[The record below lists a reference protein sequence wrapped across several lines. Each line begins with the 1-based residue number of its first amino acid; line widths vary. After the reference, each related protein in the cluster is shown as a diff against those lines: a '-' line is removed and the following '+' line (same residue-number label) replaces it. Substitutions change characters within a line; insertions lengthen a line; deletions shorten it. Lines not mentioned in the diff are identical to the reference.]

1 MACFF
6 GIWIEIQ
13 NQFKCII
20 IIISQNSVT
29 SDITCMCFILERK
42 GIAVGTSNGTI
53 QLFDGLNQYCEMD
66 SIPAHKSEIT
76 NVKWI
81 EVWFVV
87 LALYIE

>member
-1 MACFF
+1 
-6 GIWIEIQ
+6 
-13 NQFKCII
+13 
-20 IIISQNSVT
+20 
-29 SDITCMCFILERK
+29 MCFILERK

-81 EVWFVV
+81 EV
-87 LALYIE
+87 